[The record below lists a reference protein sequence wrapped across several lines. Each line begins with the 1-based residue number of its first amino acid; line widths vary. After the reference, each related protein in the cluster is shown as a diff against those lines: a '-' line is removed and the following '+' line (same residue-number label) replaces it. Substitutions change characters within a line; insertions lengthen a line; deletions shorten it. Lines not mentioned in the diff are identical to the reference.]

1 MSSTSVARASCEE
14 PTMPVRITGTG
25 VALPDRILTN
35 REIKLRLNPDIDLDW
50 VEEKLGIRERRIID
64 ADKQV
69 SDLAADAGRAALERI
84 GLAPDAIDLLILA
97 TATPDCQ
104 APATACIAQEKLELR
119 NAVAFDVSAV
129 CCGFL
134 FAMVVAASFIQSG
147 RSRRAMVIGA
157 DAFSRITDW
166 SRRDCVFFGDGAG
179 AMILGQSDEP
189 SALFDA
195 ALSSD
200 GRKHMLWNVARGK
213 TKFDMDARGVFEE
226 ATMAVPKCIQKV
238 LERNRMTKEM
248 IDVVV
253 PHQPS
258 INMLRAI
265 AKQTGVPFTKFRTN
279 IDRYANTS
287 SATIP
292 IVLHETAS
300 QQSVKSGDLVL
311 FAAAGAGMTAGAAI
325 YRWH

>member
-1 MSSTSVARASCEE
+1 
-14 PTMPVRITGTG
+14 MPVRIAGTG

-35 REIKLRLNPDIDLDW
+35 REIKLRLNPEIDLDW

-69 SDLAADAGRAALERI
+69 SDIAADAGRAALERA
-84 GLAPDAIDLLILA
+84 GFAPDTIDLLILA

-104 APATACIAQEKLELR
+104 APATACIAQEKLDLR

-200 GRKHMLWNVARGK
+200 GSKHSLWNVARGK
-213 TKFDMDARGVFEE
+213 TKFHMDARGVFDE
-226 ATMAVPKCIQKV
+226 ATVAVPKCIEKV
-238 LERNRMTKEM
+238 LERNGMTKEM

-265 AKQTGVPFTKFRTN
+265 AKETGVPFAKFRTN

-287 SATIP
+287 GATIP